1 MQSDRRLTQP
11 RTASRMVCSSPFS
24 GVTVVFQI
32 QRFRTSDHYYH
43 HYRHWTAHAP
53 VPKGYVIALH
63 GVQSHSG
70 WYGYSSEL
78 IAAAGYD
85 IRFLDR
91 RGSGLNG
98 CERGHTPHFERLIND
113 VRQFLREVRLER
125 DRNSPESPIILM
137 SVSWGGKVAA
147 SLAAAHPELI
157 DGLALLYPGL
167 CARVRPTR
175 IQRRL
180 IRFGI
185 DTGKGKMRIPI
196 PLNDPKL
203 FTGEPD
209 WQDYISR
216 DERALRYVSL
226 GFLQASHEL
235 ESYVARHA
243 EKIVA
248 PLLLTLAGRDEIIDN
263 AATEALALKFR
274 SSHKN
279 FITYRDARHTLEFE
293 PNRLQIFSE
302 LVEWL
307 DHLPRC
313 RC

>member
-1 MQSDRRLTQP
+1 M
-11 RTASRMVCSSPFS
+11 
-24 GVTVVFQI
+24 FQI

-78 IAAAGYD
+78 ISAAGYD
-85 IRFLDR
+85 VRFLDR

-98 CERGHTPHFERLIND
+98 CERGHAPHYERLIND

-137 SVSWGGKVAA
+137 SVSWGGKIAA

-167 CARVRPTR
+167 CAKVKPTR

-185 DTGKGKMRIPI
+185 DTGKGKMRVPI

-209 WQDYISR
+209 WQDYIAR

-226 GFLQASHEL
+226 EFLQASQDFEGYL
-235 ESYVARHA
+235 ASHA
-243 EKIVA
+243 QKIEA

-263 AATEALALKFR
+263 ADTEALALKFR

-279 FITYRDARHTLEFE
+279 FITYQQARHTLEFE

-302 LVEWL
+302 LVQWF
-307 DHLPRC
+307 DQLPRC
-313 RC
+313 GC